1 MPSWNI
7 HTAHAERLLH
17 EHGAQA
23 LGIRDLDS
31 FLLGNLLP
39 DIYVGYMVTDLTHKI
54 RYEETHLANAGHV
67 PEPNYDE
74 FFRSYGKPGHD
85 GMVSDLIL
93 GCWAHLVAD
102 HDYNHRVREVLA
114 QRGMEPSPEV
124 REAKQADFDLFGR
137 TLSISMVPHISSEV
151 LRQCAGF
158 RQYELDEQDLR
169 ATRVAMTAIV
179 QSNRQNHI
187 EGTPDYQLLGA
198 DFFKAT
204 FDEVHEHIAK
214 GLMAYVS
221 GDANW
226 GAGR

>member
-54 RYEETHLANAGHV
+54 RYEETHLARAGHV

-114 QRGMEPSPEV
+114 RKGMEPSPEV

-137 TLSISMVPHISSEV
+137 TNCYNAEFNTLPSP
-151 LRQCAGF
+151 L
-158 RQYELDEQDLR
+158 Y
-169 ATRVAMTAIV
+169 
-179 QSNRQNHI
+179 SNRKCTDRNHAHK
-187 EGTPDYQLLGA
+187 EST
-198 DFFKAT
+198 
-204 FDEVHEHIAK
+204 
-214 GLMAYVS
+214 S
-221 GDANW
+221 NANSVNINY
-226 GAGR
+226 

>member
-7 HTAHAERLLH
+7 HTAHAERLLR
-17 EHGAQA
+17 EHGAEA

-39 DIYVGYMVTDLTHKI
+39 DVYVGYMVTDLTHKI
-54 RYEETHLANAGHV
+54 RYEETHLAGTGHV

-74 FFRSYGKPGHD
+74 FFQSYGRPRHD
-85 GMVSDLIL
+85 AVVSDLVL

-114 QRGMEPSPEV
+114 QKGMEPSAEV
-124 REAKQADFDLFGR
+124 RKAKQADFDLFGR

-151 LRQCAGF
+151 LRQCADF

-169 ATRVAMTAIV
+169 AARVAMAAVV
-179 QSNRQNHI
+179 QSNTQNHI
-187 EGTPDYQLLGA
+187 DGKPDYQLLGA
-198 DFFKAT
+198 DFFEST
-204 FDEVHEHIAK
+204 FDEVHERITR
-214 GLMAYVS
+214 GLMAYAS

-226 GAGR
+226 GAGQ